1 MLQILRNKAQSTV
14 IQAIVVIIAL
24 VFIFWGVG
32 TNMMNSRES
41 AITVNDEDISFQDF
55 QIAYD
60 RTQQS
65 IAAQFGGTLPK
76 GLAETLGIKQQV
88 IRQLVQSALLRQ
100 GAEKMGIIVSEEE
113 IQNTITSMVQFQEN
127 GSFSMDKYKSLVSA
141 NRMTPHK
148 FETNMRHDMLS
159 EKTIRD
165 LGKFASLASDFEVEE
180 LYRQDNEKVAV
191 NFTKISP
198 EQFKSEVKVDEA
210 QLASWFETAKENYRS
225 EPQMK
230 LKYLNFSYAEVGK
243 KISVDEARIAA
254 YYDENIESFTTPEKR
269 HARHILL
276 KASSSDSEAIHKEKL
291 AQAEQIA
298 QLALASDDFAALA
311 RQYSEGPSKDNGGD
325 LGLFSRNQM
334 IPPFAD
340 AVWAMQTGE
349 ISKVVKTDFGY
360 HIIKLE
366 EIQPATTKSLA
377 DARDE
382 ILAALR
388 EKEAQALAFQLANSA
403 YEGIIGAGSL
413 QAYAEKTPDQLI
425 YETDFFPKSDP
436 PAGERMDEEF
446 LNQAFQLKA
455 GELSSL
461 IKTPAGYYILFA
473 DAVKEPETPA
483 LAQVKEKATN
493 DFVAEKAAEL
503 AQQKADEILKKLR
516 DGETFAAV
524 TTAANLSMNDS
535 GFLGRKGEEQSAF
548 PSSLTNQV
556 FNLSNA
562 ERYPAEPAMV
572 DEDYYVFGFKD
583 RQIPEVDAKEN
594 LEPYRQALLQT
605 KQQEILSAFISNLE
619 KEAKISVHKSL

>member
-14 IQAIVVIIAL
+14 IQALVVIIAL

-41 AITVNDEDISFQDF
+41 AINVNGEDISFQDF

-88 IRQLVQSALLRQ
+88 IRQLVQAALLRQ
-100 GAEKMGIIVSEEE
+100 GADRMGIIVSEEE

-127 GSFSMDKYKSLVSA
+127 GSFSMDKYKSLISA
-141 NRMTPHK
+141 NRLTPHK

-191 NFTKISP
+191 TFTKITP
-198 EQFKSEVKVDEA
+198 DQFKSEVKVDEA
-210 QLASWFETAKENYRS
+210 QLATWFETAKENYRS

-230 LKYLNFSYAEVGK
+230 LKYLDFSYAEVGK
-243 KISVDEARIAA
+243 KIPVDETRIAA
-254 YYDENIESFTTPEKR
+254 YYNDNIASFTTPEKR

-276 KASSSDSEAIHKEKL
+276 KASPSDSEAIHKEKSD
-291 AQAEQIA
+291 QAEQIA
-298 QLALASDDFAALA
+298 KLALASDDFAALA

-325 LGLFSRNQM
+325 LGFFSRDQM
-334 IPPFAD
+334 IKPFAD
-340 AVWAMQTGE
+340 AVFTMQPGE
-349 ISKVVKTDFGY
+349 VSKVVKTDFGY

-366 EIQPATTKSLA
+366 AIQPATTKSLA
-377 DARDE
+377 DAHDQIVATLRD
-382 ILAALR
+382 
-388 EKEAQALAFQLANSA
+388 KEAQALAFQLANSA

-413 QAYAEKTPDQLI
+413 QAYAEKTPDQPI
-425 YETDFFPKSDP
+425 AETDFFLKSSP
-436 PAGERMDEEF
+436 PSGASMDEEF
-446 LNQAFQLKA
+446 LNQAFKLKA

-473 DAVKEPETPA
+473 DAVKEPDTPA
-483 LAQVKEKATN
+483 LDQVKEKATA
-493 DFVAEKAAEL
+493 DFIAEKAAEL
-503 AQQKADEILKKLR
+503 AKQKADEILKKLR
-516 DGETFAAV
+516 DGEAFASVVA
-524 TTAANLSMNDS
+524 AANLPLNDS
-535 GFLGRKGEEQSAF
+535 GFLSHKGGEQSTF
-548 PSSLTNQV
+548 PVSLTDQV
-556 FNLSNA
+556 FSLSK
-562 ERYPAEPAMV
+562 AEPYPVEPAIV
-572 DEDYYVFGFKD
+572 GEDYYVFGFKE
-583 RQIPEVDAKEN
+583 RQIPEVDDNVN

-605 KQQEILSAFISNLE
+605 KQQEILSAFITNLE
-619 KEAKISVHKSL
+619 KEAKITVHKSL